1 MEKLLRQELSSY
13 TPEWNSKCSIVTDLI
28 LMTLCLFIGITLI
41 AFSKKN
47 IEIELDYTNCVPN
60 QEYTQSSN
68 NKVCRIQFKISKKIK
83 APILVY
89 YKLSNFFLNHRKIIE
104 SKNWNELRG
113 EDVDTKSSCKGA
125 YLMSEMFAKNSPY
138 YRNEWGHNFTD
149 NDVASPCGLLARS
162 YFNDTYKLT
171 YNNGTNIYINE
182 TGISDQYQKNNFFKR
197 RKDYMTKQWIDVEN
211 EHFINWMNIETFST
225 FKKLWGR
232 IYIDLEPENYY
243 LILND
248 NYDIAKYDAKK
259 SFVIQNANTFGV
271 SNQIGYFFIGI
282 ATYLLLVI
290 LVLFVKYFLNKEK
303 KEFNINK
310 LKWD

>member
-1 MEKLLRQELSSY
+1 
-13 TPEWNSKCSIVTDLI
+13 
-28 LMTLCLFIGITLI
+28 
-41 AFSKKN
+41 
-47 IEIELDYTNCVPN
+47 
-60 QEYTQSSN
+60 
-68 NKVCRIQFKISKKIK
+68 
-83 APILVY
+83 
-89 YKLSNFFLNHRKIIE
+89 
-104 SKNWNELRG
+104 
-113 EDVDTKSSCKGA
+113 
-125 YLMSEMFAKNSPY
+125 
-138 YRNEWGHNFTD
+138 
-149 NDVASPCGLLARS
+149 
-162 YFNDTYKLT
+162 
-171 YNNGTNIYINE
+171 
-182 TGISDQYQKNNFFKR
+182 
-197 RKDYMTKQWIDVEN
+197 MTKQWIDVEN